1 MNEFIF
7 NRDVERR
14 DDLLGIRGEW
24 AALKNSHSVRD
35 FDYIDVH
42 ILKELI
48 ENKYIDPLDT
58 QNESP
63 SVEEMF
69 LFMNKYPIIRA
80 KGYAVSPFR
89 KDYRVSIDTLFVPKR
104 FVSRRFKQEFL
115 SFCASADELT
125 AKPRLHAWWD

>member
-1 MNEFIF
+1 MSEFIF
-7 NRDVERR
+7 NRDVKRR

-24 AALKNSHSVRD
+24 ADLKNSHSVRD

-48 ENKYIDPLDT
+48 DHKYIDPLDT

-63 SVEEMF
+63 SVEEIF
-69 LFMNKYPIIRA
+69 VFMSKNPIVQA

-89 KDYRVSIDTLFVPKR
+89 KDYRVSIDTLYVPKR

-115 SFCASADELT
+115 SFCASAD
-125 AKPRLHAWWD
+125 